1 MESLFH
7 QLVMESLFH
16 QLDGAWE
23 ADLEPVDECE
33 FVYEKQ
39 IPANEYELV
48 RKYLPPHGAVID
60 SLTCQLTFFQCTVD
74 GADAIDNIII
84 LAVLGDI

>member
-1 MESLFH
+1 MQSLFH
-7 QLVMESLFH
+7 QH
-16 QLDGAWE
+16 IGAWE

-33 FVYEKQ
+33 FVHEIQ

-48 RKYLPPHGAVID
+48 RRYLPPHGAVID
-60 SLTCQLTFFQCTVD
+60 RLTCQLTFFGCTLD
-74 GADAIDNIII
+74 GADAIGDTII